1 MRFEGIIAAMITPFT
16 KDNTIDEEGLK
27 RNIEFLEKNGIDA
40 IVPCGTTGE
49 SATLSYEEHKKV
61 IKIATDVAHVP
72 VLAGSGSNS
81 TWETI
86 ELSKYAENVGA
97 DGVLIVTPYYNKPN
111 ETGLIKHFEAIVE
124 KIDIPI
130 IMYNI
135 PSRTGLNMSPSLI
148 ARLADIDGIDGI
160 KEASGNIS
168 QISQIIELTAD
179 KNFYLLSGNDDQTLP
194 ILSLGGKGVISVAA
208 NIIPNELKEMY
219 DSFVKGDI
227 ARAREIHYNLSP
239 LFRALFIETNPIPIK
254 SACNM
259 MGLAAGNL
267 RLPLANLSKEH
278 EDILRATLKRYLKG

>member
-16 KDNTIDEEGLK
+16 KDDAIDEEGLK

-61 IKIATDVAHVP
+61 IKIATDAAHVP
-72 VLAGSGSNS
+72 VLAGAGSNS

-179 KNFYLLSGNDDQTLP
+179 KDFYLLSGNDDQTLP

-278 EDILRATLKRYLKG
+278 EDILRSTLKRYLKG